1 MKLVANNYGKGRV
14 RVAKVIRDGEWHVYK
29 NYTVQ
34 ITLEGD
40 VSAAYVAGDNALVL
54 PTDTMK
60 NSTYAIAA
68 THDFSSPEQFGLD
81 LSARF
86 LATAPHLTSA
96 QIEIEEQMW
105 KRMVFDGEVHNHA
118 FMGNSSER
126 RTASIK
132 RTHEGV
138 SIESGIK
145 EMYILKTTGS
155 AFVGFFRDEYTILPE
170 ETDRIMATNLT
181 ATWCLK
187 DAGDSAVYNQVWEQ
201 VRSVLL
207 ETFANH
213 DSESVQHTLYE
224 MGQAVFTAVPQVAE
238 IGMEMPNVHNIPY
251 NFSLIGIDSKNEVFV
266 PIDEP
271 YGMISGRL
279 RADDAE

>member
-1 MKLVANNYGKGRV
+1 MNLVANNYGKGRV
-14 RVAKVIRDGEWHVYK
+14 RVAKVIRDGDWHVYK
-29 NYTVQ
+29 SYTVQ

-40 VSAAYVAGDNALVL
+40 VAAAYTAGDNSLVL

-86 LATAPHLTSA
+86 LQTAPHLTGA
-96 QIEIEEQMW
+96 EIQIEEQIW
-105 KRMVFDGEVHNHA
+105 KRMVFAGVEHNHA

-126 RTASIK
+126 RTAVVK
-132 RTHEGV
+132 RTHDGV
-138 SIESGIK
+138 TIESGLK
-145 EMYILKTTGS
+145 DMVILKTTGS
-155 AFVGFFRDEYTILPE
+155 AFVGFFRDEYTISPE

-181 ATWCLK
+181 ASWVCK
-187 DAGDSAVYNQVWEQ
+187 MAGESAVWNSQWEV
-201 VRSVLL
+201 VRKTLL

-213 DSESVQHTLYE
+213 DSESVQHTLNA
-224 MGQAVFTAVPQVAE
+224 MGQAVFTAVPDVAE
-238 IGMEMPNVHNIPY
+238 ISLSMPNVHNIPY
-251 NFSLIGIDSKNEVFV
+251 NFALIGIESKNEVFI

-271 YGMISGRL
+271 HGMIYGRL
-279 RADDAE
+279 RNDG